1 MNFRPDARRILSHS
15 YRKADERYSP
25 TKKSYD
31 IDRKDYFW
39 NRNASSPFPQV
50 AGKQH
55 YKEGTHADVGLTR
68 VFFRGY

>member
-1 MNFRPDARRILSHS
+1 MNFRPDAGRILSHS

-50 AGKQH
+50 AGK
-55 YKEGTHADVGLTR
+55 
-68 VFFRGY
+68 